1 MKVGAR
7 GALGIL
13 LSVALL
19 AWTMRDVQFG
29 EVWDILRR
37 SNLSLMLGAA
47 LAATLTVPLRAR
59 RWRTILDPVEPNLP
73 LGQLWRSTAIGVM
86 LNNVLPARAGE
97 PARAYAL
104 SRENPRVPFAAA
116 FASLAVDRV
125 FDALVLLLLMFG
137 AMFAP
142 DFPREATIAGQSVV
156 SWAATGVIGM
166 IGLIIV
172 LYLIVLFPE
181 RLLLIFEAFSRR
193 VAPKIET
200 RGKQA
205 LIAFASGLGVL
216 RNPKRFASVLWW
228 TLLHWLLQAFA
239 FWLGFRAV
247 GIQASMAAALF
258 LQGIMAIA
266 VALPS
271 SPGFFG
277 VFEFTAKAVLAI
289 YGVDP
294 TRAVSWA
301 IGYHLLSF
309 VPITIIGGYYFVHLG
324 LRLKELTR
332 TEERDDDEEKLP

>member
-1 MKVGAR
+1 MKVGVR

-19 AWTMRDVQFG
+19 AWTMRDVHFV
-29 EVWDILRR
+29 EVWQILRT
-37 SNLSLMLGAA
+37 SDLPLF
-47 LAATLTVPLRAR
+47 LASATCATLTVPLRAR
-59 RWRTILDPVEPNLP
+59 RWRTILDPVEKNLP
-73 LGQLWRSTAIGVM
+73 LGQLWRATAIGVA
-86 LNNVLPARAGE
+86 LNNLLPARAGE

-104 SRENPRVPFAAA
+104 SRENPKVRFPAA
-116 FASLAVDRV
+116 FASLAVDRI

-142 DFPREATIAGQSVV
+142 DFPRGAQIAGQSVT

-166 IGLIIV
+166 VALIII

-181 RLLLIFEAFSRR
+181 RLLLLFEAFSRR
-193 VAPKIET
+193 VAPKIEA

-205 LIAFASGLGVL
+205 LLAFASGLGVL
-216 RNPKRFASVLWW
+216 RNPARFVSVLWW
-228 TLLHWLLQAFA
+228 TVLHWVLQAFA

-247 GIQASMAAALF
+247 GVEASMAAALF
-258 LQGIMAIA
+258 LQGILAIA

-277 VFEFTAKAVLAI
+277 VFEPVAKAVLVI
-289 YGVDP
+289 YNVDP

-309 VPITIIGGYYFVHLG
+309 IPITLIGCYYFVHLG
-324 LRLKELTR
+324 LRLKELDRSETA
-332 TEERDDDEEKLP
+332 EEDEAT

>member
-1 MKVGAR
+1 MKVGVR

-19 AWTMRDVQFG
+19 TWALRDVQFG

-37 SNLSLMLGAA
+37 SNLPLMLTAA
-47 LAATLTVPLRAR
+47 VGATLTVPLRAR
-59 RWRTILDPVEPNLP
+59 RWRTILEPVEPNIP
-73 LGQLWRSTAIGVM
+73 FGQLWRSTAIGVM

-142 DFPREATIAGQSVV
+142 DFPGEARIAGQSVI
-156 SWAATGVIGM
+156 SWATTGVIGM
-166 IGLIIV
+166 VGLIIV
-172 LYLIVLFPE
+172 LYLIVLFPD
-181 RLLLIFEAFSRR
+181 RLLLLFEAFSRR
-193 VAPKIET
+193 VAPKIEA

-216 RNPKRFASVLWW
+216 RNPARFASVLWW

-247 GIQASMAAALF
+247 GIQASIAAALF

-277 VFEFTAKAVLAI
+277 VFEAVAKAVLII
-289 YGVDP
+289 YGVEP
-294 TRAVSWA
+294 TLAVTWA

-309 VPITIIGGYYFVHLG
+309 VPITVIGGYYFVSLG
-324 LRLKELTR
+324 LRIKEVTR
-332 TEERDDDEEKLP
+332 SDDQAMPQEA

>member
-1 MKVGAR
+1 
-7 GALGIL
+7 
-13 LSVALL
+13 
-19 AWTMRDVQFG
+19 
-29 EVWDILRR
+29 
-37 SNLSLMLGAA
+37 
-47 LAATLTVPLRAR
+47 
-59 RWRTILDPVEPNLP
+59 
-73 LGQLWRSTAIGVM
+73 
-86 LNNVLPARAGE
+86 
-97 PARAYAL
+97 
-104 SRENPRVPFAAA
+104 
-116 FASLAVDRV
+116 
-125 FDALVLLLLMFG
+125 
-137 AMFAP
+137 MFAP
-142 DFPREATIAGQSVV
+142 DFPREAKIAGQSVV

-166 IGLIIV
+166 VGLIIV

-181 RLLLIFEAFSRR
+181 RLLLLFEAFSRR
-193 VAPKIET
+193 VAPRIET

-216 RNPKRFASVLWW
+216 RNPARFASVLWW

-239 FWLGFRAV
+239 FWLGFKAV

-277 VFEFTAKAVLAI
+277 VFEFTGKAVLAI

-309 VPITIIGGYYFVHLG
+309 VPITVIGGYYFVHLG

-332 TEERDDDEEKLP
+332 TEERDDEEEKVP